1 MSKSKCKKVY
11 YARCISDY
19 NKEFDNYCINQLTNL
34 GFEVVDPNIFFD
46 KDEYEDKGINC
57 KVFSK
62 QERQKLKEALESI
75 DDMLDNVTEEWYNTI
90 KPTLLD
96 EEPEKIEVTL

>member
-1 MSKSKCKKVY
+1 MAS
-11 YARCISDY
+11 
-19 NKEFDNYCINQLTNL
+19 
-34 GFEVVDPNIFFD
+34 
-46 KDEYEDKGINC
+46 
-57 KVFSK
+57 
-62 QERQKLKEALESI
+62 